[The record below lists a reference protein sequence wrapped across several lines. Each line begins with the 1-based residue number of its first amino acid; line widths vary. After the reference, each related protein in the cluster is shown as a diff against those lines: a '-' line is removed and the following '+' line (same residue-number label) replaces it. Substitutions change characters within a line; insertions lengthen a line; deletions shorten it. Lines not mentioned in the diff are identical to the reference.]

1 MRAPRRWLTGTAAAA
16 CACAVVACGGGAASK
31 PTATPT
37 PHAATP
43 TATARPAR
51 TTPAAPV
58 RRGLDRALRHGAR
71 SAGATAAQAAV
82 AVRGKGV
89 WSGTSGAARSGDDVF
104 SLASVTKPFIATLA
118 LRRVEQG
125 RLALDDTVRDRL
137 GSAVPPDVGRVT
149 VRELL
154 SHTSGLSDYF
164 ADPSVRRAIPDPRHR
179 WTEPELLH
187 AIRPGSRPGAYR
199 YSNSDYILL
208 GAILRRI

>member
-58 RRGLDRALRHGAR
+58 RRALDRALRRGAR
-71 SAGATAAQAAV
+71 SAGATAAEAAV

-89 WSGTSGAARSGDDVF
+89 WSGTSGAARSDDDVF

-118 LRRVEQG
+118 LRRVQQG

-137 GSAVPPDVGRVT
+137 GSPWPPSFCRATVPSPPAHT
-149 VRELL
+149 TAL
-154 SHTSGLSDYF
+154 SAAF
-164 ADPSVRRAIPDPRHR
+164 
-179 WTEPELLH
+179 
-187 AIRPGSRPGAYR
+187 
-199 YSNSDYILL
+199 
-208 GAILRRI
+208 